1 MNYNFLDKAKFDP
14 FDLTDYEELIFK
26 GDSLVHRAA
35 QNLLSEVLRLR
46 SELTDERFQYAG
58 GRIHRFAIVSRNA
71 ENDELRQQAV
81 ELRKQVADLTAKAAD
96 SSWSVDKVSSW
107 WLNATQIEQEEMM
120 RFFARDMA
128 VSEQMKAAAKDFMS
142 ESFKK

>member
-14 FDLTDYEELIFK
+14 LDLTDYEELIFK

-46 SELTDERFQYAG
+46 GELADERFQYAG

-71 ENDELRQQAV
+71 ENDELR
-81 ELRKQVADLTAKAAD
+81 RQVADLTEKTKKPLY
-96 SSWSVDKVSSW
+96 VDRVFSW
-107 WLNATQIEQEEMM
+107 WLNASKAEQEEFMTAI
-120 RFFARDMA
+120 ARDNEA
-128 VSEQMKAAAKDFMS
+128 AEQMKAAAKAFYV
-142 ESFKK
+142 